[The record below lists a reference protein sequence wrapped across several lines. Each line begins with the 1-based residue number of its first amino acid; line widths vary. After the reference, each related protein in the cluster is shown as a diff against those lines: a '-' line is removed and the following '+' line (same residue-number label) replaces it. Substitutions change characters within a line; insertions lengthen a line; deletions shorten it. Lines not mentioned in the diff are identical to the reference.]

1 VPPEHRD
8 RSAPLLPWFRLYK
21 RTSKAGRTD
30 YTGALGALKLGGF
43 EQDAADGIDA
53 HIALHVTERG
63 DARERP
69 AEAAT
74 STRSTHRPI
83 EREQRSADPELVFD

>member
-21 RTSKAGRTD
+21 RTSKAGRTY
-30 YTGALGALKLGGF
+30 YTGALGALKLVGF
-43 EQDAADGIDA
+43 AEDAADGIDA

-63 DARERP
+63 DARERSP
-69 AEAAT
+69 ETT

>member
-1 VPPEHRD
+1 MPPDPH
-8 RSAPLLPWFRLYK
+8 RSAPLLAFLKLYR
-21 RTSKAGRTD
+21 RTSKAGRT
-30 YTGALGALKLGGF
+30 YYVGALGGLKLVGF

-63 DARERP
+63 DARERSP
-69 AEAAT
+69 ETT